1 MLSSPGT
8 LRAHWPA
15 LLQVC
20 TLSCL
25 PPSPSPCVPVFQDP
39 PAFTV
44 RPKEEYFQE
53 VGRELVIPCA
63 AHGDP
68 PPTVTWLKVGAAALG
83 NQLRPPGRWMLLL
96 ASGASL

>member
-1 MLSSPGT
+1 MGASMHPH
-8 LRAHWPA
+8 R
-15 LLQVC
+15 C
-20 TLSCL
+20 I
-25 PPSPSPCVPVFQDP
+25 PVLQDP

-68 PPTVTWLKVGAAALG
+68 SPTITWMKVGAAARGTSRALWGGGCCFWPLG
-83 NQLRPPGRWMLLL
+83 HPHPCIHIPAEGAQGTFFVLL
-96 ASGASL
+96 

>member
-1 MLSSPGT
+1 MPVL
-8 LRAHWPA
+8 LPA
-15 LLQVC
+15 EPL
-20 TLSCL
+20 
-25 PPSPSPCVPVFQDP
+25 PVFQDP

-68 PPTVTWLKVGAAALG
+68 PPTITWLKVGAAALRG
-83 NQLRPPGRWMLLL
+83 GRCFFPPGPLLQGGTRVRVPARGSRL
-96 ASGASL
+96 PWFLLEKGLRVL